1 MPDRRELETLRTLA
15 RELRTQL
22 DRQSV
27 YQVIVRAL
35 KELLGCDTCAIGLQD
50 PDRPTLVRGAYVGPL
65 PAPDELPLRYD
76 TLTGRAFHE
85 NKTIVENDYLHSAKA
100 LPQIVQTGYHA
111 GLATPICDAGRPI
124 GVLICG
130 HLREGASF
138 AREDVERIEM
148 VIAVAEI
155 ALRAAD
161 RSIEYV
167 RRTARTEAL
176 QSVIQELSESYDLED
191 IAHRAL
197 NTALGLFG
205 ADRGAVWLAP
215 GPDMIRL
222 LAGRG
227 LSHEFVSAVEQKY
240 KRLPGARSITTHRPV
255 LVRDVAELRFYPL
268 REEAD
273 KEGIRALLVVPL
285 IFRSEVTGLLTLY
298 HDIPW
303 SYTDEDITLATSLAQ
318 QLAIAIANA
327 QLHAETNR
335 QLGRVSVLSEIGRAG
350 VETLDLVARVERSS
364 RALVRSGDVDACSV
378 FLLDESKGAVLNV
391 GRYPPE
397 SLPGLARLSLGED
410 SMTSRAV
417 AGARI
422 VTTEES
428 DLPAVSRKRLADAG
442 FRHGCTVP
450 MIHQGKVAGVMIV
463 LRRERAFSQGDLE
476 FVRAAANQMAAA
488 VEHARVFGQLAEA
501 GARLAAVLRC
511 APEAILVF
519 DPEPRVVYYNA
530 AVQRLYGLEG
540 RNLTGWTPADFER
553 EIGPNF
559 VDPAVAR
566 EIVRRITQD
575 KLAAYQMEYELL
587 RPVRRVVER
596 VSAPVLGEQGQF
608 LGQVVLFHDITQL
621 REKAPR
627 LRVVEKVER
636 KP

>member
-1 MPDRRELETLRTLA
+1 MPDRRELETLRSLT
-15 RELRTQL
+15 RELRAQL

-27 YQVIVRAL
+27 YQVIVRAS
-35 KELLGCDTCAIGLQD
+35 KELLGCDTSAIGLQD
-50 PDRPTLVRGAYVGPL
+50 PDRPTLVRAAHVGTP

-85 NKTIVENDYLHSAKA
+85 NRTIVENDYSHSSKA
-100 LPQIVQTGYHA
+100 MPDIVQFGYHA
-111 GLATPICDAGRPI
+111 GLATPICDAQRPI
-124 GVLICG
+124 GVLVCG
-130 HLREGASF
+130 QLREGASF
-138 AREDVERIEM
+138 SPEDVERIEM
-148 VIAVAEI
+148 LTCVAEI

-191 IAHRAL
+191 IAQRAL
-197 NTALGLFG
+197 NTALVLFG
-205 ADRGAVWLAP
+205 ADRGAVWLTS
-215 GPDMIRL
+215 GPESIRF

-227 LSHEFVSAVEQKY
+227 LSHDFVRAIELKY
-240 KRLPGARSITTHRPV
+240 KRLPGARSFTTQRPT

-285 IFRSEVTGLLTLY
+285 IFRGEVTGLLTLY

-303 SYTDEDITLATSLAQ
+303 SYNDEDIALATSLAQ
-318 QLAIAIANA
+318 QLSVAIANA
-327 QLHAETNR
+327 QLHGETNR

-350 VETLDLVARVERSS
+350 VETLDMVARVERSS

-378 FLLDESKGAVLNV
+378 FLLEESKAGIVNV

-397 SLPGLARLSLGED
+397 ALPGLARLSLGED

-450 MIHQGKVAGVMIV
+450 MIHQGKVVGVMIV
-463 LRRERAFSQGDLE
+463 VRRERPFLHDDVE
-476 FVRAAANQMAAA
+476 FARAAANQMAAS
-488 VEHARVFGQLAEA
+488 VEHARVFDQLAEA

-519 DPEPRVVYYNA
+519 DTEPRVVYYNA

-540 RNLTGWTPADFER
+540 RDLSGWAPADFDR

-559 VDPAVAR
+559 VDPEVAK
-566 EIVRRITQD
+566 EIVRRVTQD
-575 KLAAYQMEYELL
+575 KLAHSRMEYELL

-621 REKAPR
+621 REKSR
-627 LRVVEKVER
+627 HLRVVEKAEP

>member
-1 MPDRRELETLRTLA
+1 VPDRREVETLRTLA
-15 RELRTQL
+15 RELRAQL

-27 YQVIVRAL
+27 YQVIVRAA
-35 KELLGCDTCAIGLQD
+35 KELLGCDSCVIALQD
-50 PDRPTLVRGAYVGPL
+50 PDRPTLVRAAQAGIPGPE
-65 PAPDELPLRYD
+65 ELPLRYD

-85 NKTIVENDYLHSAKA
+85 NKTIVENDYSNTAKA
-100 LPQIVQTGYHA
+100 LPQMVQSGYRA
-111 GLATPICDAGRPI
+111 GLATPLCDGARPI
-124 GVLICG
+124 GVLVCG
-130 HLREGASF
+130 SMREGASF
-138 AREDVERIEM
+138 SDDDVERIAM
-148 VIAVAEI
+148 LIAVAEI
-155 ALRAAD
+155 ALKAAD

-191 IAHRAL
+191 IAQRAL
-197 NTALGLFG
+197 NTTLVLFG
-205 ADRGAVWLAP
+205 ADRGGVWLAH
-215 GPDMIRL
+215 GADVIRF

-227 LSHEFVSAVEQKY
+227 LSHEFVRAVEAKY
-240 KRLPGARSITTHRPV
+240 KRLPGARSIATQRPT
-255 LVRDVAELRFYPL
+255 LVRDVTELRFYPL
-268 REEAD
+268 REETE
-273 KEGIRALLVVPL
+273 KEGIRAVLVVPL
-285 IFRSEVTGLLTLY
+285 IFRGEVTGLLTLY

-327 QLHAETNR
+327 QLHGETNR

-378 FLLDESKGAVLNV
+378 FLLDESHGAVVNV

-397 SLPGLARLSLGED
+397 ELPGLARLSLAED

-428 DLPAVSRKRLADAG
+428 DLPAISRKRLADAG

-463 LRRERAFSQGDLE
+463 VRRQRAFAQGDIE

-511 APEAILVF
+511 APEAILVY
-519 DPEPRVVYYNA
+519 DTDARVVYHNA
-530 AVQRLYGLEG
+530 AMQRLYALEG

-553 EIGPNF
+553 EVGPNF
-559 VDPAVAR
+559 VDPEVAR
-566 EIVRRITQD
+566 EIVRRVMQD
-575 KLAAYQMEYELL
+575 KLSMYRMEYELA

-596 VSAPVLGEQGQF
+596 MSAPVLGEQGQF

-627 LRVVEKVER
+627 LRVVEKAER